1 MKLRKSGGR
10 IHCYGVTELERSHTE
25 LRAAVILAGRE
36 LRKLN
41 LGQRDSP
48 VLKTL
53 REVLRGAR
61 VAAEAEREKARIRI
75 G

>member
-1 MKLRKSGGR
+1 
-10 IHCYGVTELERSHTE
+10 
-25 LRAAVILAGRE
+25 VILAGRE